1 MQLFMTFHG
10 HNIKAVKQP
19 IYLLAVK
26 RHYLFLMLRPDK
38 FIFLKAFVIQH
49 EAIVFPE
56 QAFDFIAPF
65 ISEHIKM
72 TGKWIV
78 TQFTLYNGA
87 NSPKRL
93 SKINRFRVKI
103 NLGKRHAWPHHAGH
117 DNTAASC
124 LTTSTLLGA
133 IPDNDKPLEKCKV
146 NGVGFGS
153 ARGMG
158 TAIKPVLPDCLPF
171 VSSLRLW

>member
-1 MQLFMTFHG
+1 MAFHG
-10 HNIKAVKQP
+10 TNIKAVKQP

-26 RHYLFLMLRPDK
+26 RHDLFFMLGPNK

-49 EAIVFPE
+49 EAVVFPE
-56 QAFDFIAPF
+56 QAFNFIASF
-65 ISEHIKM
+65 IGEYIQVTSKR
-72 TGKWIV
+72 IV
-78 TQFTLYNGA
+78 TQLTFYNGA

-93 SKINRFRVKI
+93 SKINRFRVKV

-124 LTTSTLLGA
+124 LTTSTLLGV

-153 ARGMG
+153 AWGMG